1 MDDAVDVSRFVGRL
15 ALGQDVPMP
24 PKVNLLTKEELHKG
38 PYGVRRMLSALGS
51 SPARSPALPES
62 LLDHR
67 KRLAGDG
74 EYGRPGGALLI
85 RGERE
90 IHAAIAAAGAGGDG
104 DPGVGARRGP
114 GAAGVGQH
122 SDAAAGCALNDLRA
136 ARREGVAAAA
146 VEGEIGPG
154 TAAGLLPE
162 AALPSEEYVLQL
174 LELRVRDG

>member
-74 EYGRPGGALLI
+74 EY
-85 RGERE
+85 
-90 IHAAIAAAGAGGDG
+90 
-104 DPGVGARRGP
+104 
-114 GAAGVGQH
+114 
-122 SDAAAGCALNDLRA
+122 
-136 ARREGVAAAA
+136 
-146 VEGEIGPG
+146 
-154 TAAGLLPE
+154 
-162 AALPSEEYVLQL
+162 VLQL
-174 LELRVRDG
+174 LELRVRDGFGRALDDEGRNAEHAFLSGRVCGRANTVRGNDLVDRDLPRHAVLHERDRRDLAGRGQPEEVHLHGAEAESRRIQHVRAGDA

>member
-1 MDDAVDVSRFVGRL
+1 MDAPAAGAAPCRFVTSAVRGR
-15 ALGQDVPMP
+15 V
-24 PKVNLLTKEELHKG
+24 V
-38 PYGVRRMLSALGS
+38 VRQKWLERS

-136 ARREGVAAAA
+136 AHREGVAAAA
-146 VEGEIGPG
+146 VEGEIG
-154 TAAGLLPE
+154 
-162 AALPSEEYVLQL
+162 
-174 LELRVRDG
+174 